1 MVRKALLVF
10 CLLITHFVLFA
21 QTNPLELTSRRDF
34 LDTKVLKSGLLLK
47 PYEVKKLFLDS
58 RSNASYT
65 KYNFSKY
72 LLYTGVPC
80 VAGGVYLSYDAIRGT
95 RMSVVENGVELVY
108 YKRPIFQL
116 MGGIALFTAGI
127 CLIEYNNEFKATAVT
142 LHNKNLKSTKPVNVK
157 VGVLPSGNVG
167 LYASF

>member
-1 MVRKALLVF
+1 M
-10 CLLITHFVLFA
+10 CFA
-21 QTNPLELTSRRDF
+21 QTAPTELTSRRDF
-34 LDTKVLKSGLLLK
+34 LDTKVLKSGVLLK
-47 PYEVKKLFLDS
+47 PYEVKKIFSDS
-58 RSNASYT
+58 RSNASLK

-72 LLYTGVPC
+72 LLYTGVPS
-80 VAGGVYLSYDAIRGT
+80 VLGGVYLSYDAIKGT
-95 RMSVVENGVELVY
+95 RMSVMENGVELVY

-127 CLIEYNNEFKATAVT
+127 CMIEYNNEFKATAVT
-142 LHNKNLKSTKPVNVK
+142 LHNKNLKNPKPVNLR